1 VSTYETLRPFDVV
14 PIGVVVA
21 RRHSPEQTFFIGSR
35 GSLSPA
41 SFGQKCTCKNTSCPR
56 ANLPS

>member
-35 GSLSPA
+35 GSHCASPTKIA
-41 SFGQKCTCKNTSCPR
+41 EVVD
-56 ANLPS
+56 ALAPS